1 MNKIAG
7 IALLLAVTA
16 LATALSN
23 PQFLSATNLENLFQ
37 RTALFGILSVG
48 AALVILVGG
57 IDLSIGSLVGLSAC
71 LLARW
76 VTDFG
81 WSPPLAVLA
90 VLGLCAGLGWIHGVL
105 VVRAGMQPFVVT
117 LCGLLIYRGV
127 ARWWT
132 EDRVLGFGQGEHD
145 GLRALA
151 TAAPLSAPTLMA
163 LAGSAAWILVRFASE
178 RATRRTLQ
186 VTGSLLLGLALVEWA
201 FGLPLYSRGEPATLS
216 DVEVR
221 APFLILLG
229 LSLGAALFLER
240 TVPGRHLYAI
250 GQNPRA
256 AHYCGLPVERL
267 TISAYVACAT
277 CAGLGGVLFAL
288 HLNVVQPSAFGNFYE
303 LYAIAAA
310 VLGGFSL
317 RGGEG
322 RILGVLVGAALI
334 RVLYNSINLLG
345 IPTQLEFAIIGTV
358 LLFGVLADEL
368 LRRRLRRG
376 RTG

>member
-7 IALLLAVTA
+7 ITLLLIVTA
-16 LATALSN
+16 LATAFSN

-57 IDLSIGSLVGLSAC
+57 IDLSIGSLVGLAAC
-71 LLARW
+71 LLARL
-76 VTDFG
+76 VTEFG
-81 WSPPLAVLA
+81 WSGPSA
-90 VLGLCAGLGWIHGVL
+90 VLGVLALCAGLGWIHGIL
-105 VVRAGMQPFVVT
+105 VVRAGLQPFVVT

-132 EDRVLGFGQGEHD
+132 NDRVLGFGQDDHD
-145 GLRALA
+145 ALRSLA
-151 TAAPLSAPTLMA
+151 TSAPLSAPVLLA
-163 LAGSAAWILVRFASE
+163 LAGGAAWLLTRFSAE

-186 VTGSLLLGLALVEWA
+186 VLGSLLLGLALAQWTV
-201 FGLPLYSRGEPATLS
+201 GVPLFARNGTASLG

-221 APFLILLG
+221 SPFLILMG
-229 LSLGAALFLER
+229 LALVVALFLER

-267 TISAYVACAT
+267 TIGAYVACAT

-288 HLNVVQPSAFGNFYE
+288 HLNVVQPSSFGNFYE

-358 LLFGVLADEL
+358 LLVGVLADEL
-368 LRRRLRRG
+368 LRRGLRRG
-376 RTG
+376 RN